1 MSGTAPRR
9 KSARV
14 PTISEMSARPTSA
27 REPLVLLE
35 VVRDVAEA
43 SGSPDPQALS
53 QRAWD
58 AARDGVSADAPP
70 ARRIAALLRL
80 PWAKVLALAF
90 MDEPGRSIALGH
102 ALGEEEQDW
111 LMPEYA
117 GFVPPREYMRER
129 KALLASDDAHWLHG
143 RRLILPNVEQ
153 LRLAAGSWD
162 AALTSAGLD
171 DSHSP
176 EYGRRRRPPSIIDI
190 LDRCYEAHGTE
201 PTSSESEVFARA
213 NGIPYPRRERGR
225 AWSSYVGE
233 WKEGRLGSA
242 LAIPDRPPPT
252 ALRPDYALDVGAGHA
267 DERRAPSRED
277 FDEAVSWAMRYL
289 GQLNPGERATER
301 GYNTW
306 ASGQEG
312 AFYTGAFQLHHGGW
326 SKVRDVAW
334 ARLRA
339 ESRGARPPVS
349 TSATKSSSSRR
360 RLRPPPSKPVLKR

>member
-1 MSGTAPRR
+1 
-9 KSARV
+9 
-14 PTISEMSARPTSA
+14 MSARPTSA
-27 REPLVLLE
+27 REPLVLLD
-35 VVRDVAEA
+35 VVRGVAEA
-43 SGSPDPQALS
+43 SGSSDPQALS

-111 LMPEYA
+111 LTPEYA
-117 GFVPPREYMRER
+117 RFVLRLAARRLGKHTVSPREYMRER

-162 AALTSAGLD
+162 AALTSAGLE

-252 ALRPDYALDVGAGHA
+252 AQRPDYALDVGAGHA
-267 DERRAPSRED
+267 DERRARSRED

-289 GQLNPGERATER
+289 GQLNPWGAGDRARVQHMGVRPRGSLLHRCLPASPRRLEQGERCGLGEA
-301 GYNTW
+301 
-306 ASGQEG
+306 EG
-312 AFYTGAFQLHHGGW
+312 GEW
-326 SKVRDVAW
+326 
-334 ARLRA
+334 
-339 ESRGARPPVS
+339 GARPPVS